1 MENMDTTVVKAY
13 KEVILNEKRLR
24 ELEQSNDYLLNKLKD
39 LEEKINTLN
48 DSSEDDIY
56 NLINYL

>member
-39 LEEKINTLN
+39 LEEKLNTLN
-48 DSSEDDIY
+48 DSSEDDID
-56 NLINYL
+56 NLMNY

>member
-1 MENMDTTVVKAY
+1 MGNMDTTVVKAY

-24 ELEQSNDYLLNKLKD
+24 ELEQTNNYLLNKLKD

-48 DSSEDDIY
+48 DSSEDDID
-56 NLINYL
+56 NLMNY

>member
-48 DSSEDDIY
+48 DSSEDDID
-56 NLINYL
+56 NLMNY

>member
-39 LEEKINTLN
+39 LEEKLNTLN
-48 DSSEDDIY
+48 DSSEDDID
-56 NLINYL
+56 NLMHY

>member
-1 MENMDTTVVKAY
+1 MENMDITVVKAY

-39 LEEKINTLN
+39 LEEKLNTLN
-48 DSSEDDIY
+48 DSSEDDID
-56 NLINYL
+56 NLMNY

>member
-24 ELEQSNDYLLNKLKD
+24 ELEQTNNYLLNKLKD

-48 DSSEDDIY
+48 DSSEDDID
-56 NLINYL
+56 NLMNY

>member
-24 ELEQSNDYLLNKLKD
+24 ELEQTNNYLLNKLKD

-48 DSSEDDIY
+48 YSSEDDID
-56 NLINYL
+56 NLMNY